1 MTNKVKEYRKQ
12 LGLTQEELAQ
22 RLSVTR
28 QTINAMENNKYNPTL
43 ELAIKTAKFLGVP
56 IEQLYFLD

>member
-1 MTNKVKEYRKQ
+1 VTNKVKKYRKQ
-12 LGLTQEELAQ
+12 LGLIQEKLAQ

-28 QTINAMENNKYNPTL
+28 QTINSMENNKYKPTL
-43 ELAIKTAKFLGVP
+43 ELAVNTAKFLGVS